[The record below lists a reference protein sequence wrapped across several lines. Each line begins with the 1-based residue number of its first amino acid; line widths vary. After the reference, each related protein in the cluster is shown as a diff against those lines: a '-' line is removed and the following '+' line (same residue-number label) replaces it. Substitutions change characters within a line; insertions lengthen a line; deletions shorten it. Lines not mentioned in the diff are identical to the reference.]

1 LGEPRDQ
8 SEFRFRQ
15 SKIGNPKSKIGCGVI
30 CVGLLVQKYG
40 GTSVA
45 SIERIKLVA
54 AKVAAAK
61 RAGKDVIVVVSAM
74 AGETN
79 RLIALA
85 QEISQLP
92 DEREKDVLIATGEQ
106 VTVALLSLAL
116 KEIGQPARSYLGH
129 QVRIETDNAYGKA
142 RILSIDS
149 TKIVE
154 ALKTGEVV
162 VIAGFQGVDVDDN
175 ITTLGR
181 GGSDTSAVAL
191 AAFLNAEACE
201 IYTDVEGVFST
212 DPRICPKAKK
222 LGKVSYD
229 EMIELASTG
238 AKVLEIRSVEF
249 AKKFAVRVHVRST
262 FTELEGT
269 WLVEEDE
276 SMSDVL
282 VSGVACD
289 KNEAKITLLRV
300 PDKPGLAAQL
310 FGPIADAHIV
320 VDMIIQNASED
331 GTTDLTFTVPKAD
344 HQRALAIVE
353 KALPAV
359 HAKGIKVDPDIAKIS
374 VVGVGMRTHAGVAA
388 TMFQVLAREQIN
400 IQMISTSEIKISVV
414 IAAGQADQ
422 AVRALHEAFITH

>member
-1 LGEPRDQ
+1 
-8 SEFRFRQ
+8 
-15 SKIGNPKSKIGCGVI
+15 
-30 CVGLLVQKYG
+30 VQKYG
-40 GTSVA
+40 GTSIG
-45 SIERIKLVA
+45 SIDRIKHVA

-61 RAGKDVIVVVSAM
+61 RAGHDLVVVVSAM

-85 QEISQLP
+85 HEVSEQP
-92 DEREKDVLIATGEQ
+92 DEREKDVLLASGEQ
-106 VTVALLSLAL
+106 VSVALLTLAL
-116 KEIGQPARSYLGH
+116 KELGQPARSYLGH

-149 TKIVE
+149 TKIVQ
-154 ALKTGEVV
+154 ALGAGEI
-162 VIAGFQGVDVDDN
+162 VIVAGFQGVDEDDN

-191 AAFLNAEACE
+191 AAFLSAGACE
-201 IYTDVEGVFST
+201 IYTDVEGVFTT
-212 DPRICPKAKK
+212 DPGICPDARK
-222 LGKVSYD
+222 LQRISYE

-249 AKKFAVRVHVRST
+249 AKKFSVPVHVRST
-262 FTELEGT
+262 FSEVEGT
-269 WLVEEDE
+269 WLVAEEE

-289 KNEAKITLLRV
+289 KNEAKITLVRV
-300 PDKPGLAAQL
+300 PDRPGLAAQI

-344 HQRALAIVE
+344 HKKARAIVE
-353 KALPAV
+353 NALPAL
-359 HAKGIKVDPDIAKIS
+359 HAKGIRVDTDIAKVS

-388 TMFQVLAREQIN
+388 KMFKVLAQEGIN
-400 IQMISTSEIKISVV
+400 IEMISTSEIKISVV
-414 IAAGQADQ
+414 IDAKYTEL
-422 AVRALHEAFITH
+422 AVRVLHDAFIGKQGKV